1 MSELLFPELPP
12 WPPCWAKRQA
22 YLHWWLCFFMTGV
35 GALKAA
41 GFLRHDLSQIVGVLE
56 FLGGA
61 ILLPRW
67 SHIIRFLGKGGAE
80 LSLRMGCWFI
90 LGALGMIVS
99 TRKRKSPVCWSQ
111 TVLCLELLRVRGG
124 NSAVGIGVV
133 MLLAGTI
140 LGFVLQTFKEKSP
153 WGWWD
158 HQTFHKK
165 YRGFW
170 TIRACHKKAPSFW
183 FAFKDFKST
192 ILKVR
197 LVSGS
202 LSRSQ
207 HHPID
212 QETSGTKKS

>member
-1 MSELLFPELPP
+1 
-12 WPPCWAKRQA
+12 
-22 YLHWWLCFFMTGV
+22 MTGV

-67 SHIIRFLGKGGAE
+67 SHITKFLGKGGAE

-90 LGALGMIVS
+90 LVGLGMIVS

-133 MLLAGTI
+133 MLLAGT
-140 LGFVLQTFKEKSP
+140 LAGFLLQKVKS
-153 WGWWD
+153 
-158 HQTFHKK
+158 
-165 YRGFW
+165 
-170 TIRACHKKAPSFW
+170 
-183 FAFKDFKST
+183 
-192 ILKVR
+192 
-197 LVSGS
+197 
-202 LSRSQ
+202 
-207 HHPID
+207 
-212 QETSGTKKS
+212 E

>member
-22 YLHWWLCFFMTGV
+22 YLHWWLCIFMTGV

-153 WGWWD
+153 
-158 HQTFHKK
+158 
-165 YRGFW
+165 
-170 TIRACHKKAPSFW
+170 
-183 FAFKDFKST
+183 
-192 ILKVR
+192 
-197 LVSGS
+197 
-202 LSRSQ
+202 
-207 HHPID
+207 
-212 QETSGTKKS
+212 